1 MQQWYQCP
9 NCGASVAFGVRFC
22 GNCGTQ
28 ITGTAQYPGE
38 RVKKGSKQQGSKWA
52 FLKPSGRFSRLQFAC
67 FYFVPI
73 IVTAILFGII
83 QFGLGD
89 STKHNGPSF
98 PFAVLA
104 GWLIWPW
111 LLFQVYVVIIAG
123 IRRLHDLN
131 HSGWYLLLA
140 FIPLVNVIMILYLLF
155 ALGKLEGNRWLTSS

>member
-1 MQQWYQCP
+1 MQQWYKCP
-9 NCGASVAFGVRFC
+9 NCSAAVAFGVRFC

-28 ITGTAQYPGE
+28 IPGAAQYPGE
-38 RVKKGSKQQGSKWA
+38 RIKQGSKQEGSKWD
-52 FLKPSGRFSRLQFAC
+52 FLKPGGRFSRLQFAC

-73 IVTAILFGII
+73 IVTAVLFGII

-89 STKHNGPSF
+89 STKHDGLSF
-98 PFAVLA
+98 WLAVLA

-111 LLFQVYVVIIAG
+111 LPFQVYIVIIAG

-131 HSGWYLLLA
+131 KSGWYLLLA

-155 ALGKLEGNRWLTSS
+155 ASGKVEGNRWLTSS